1 MLKPIDG
8 GVTAPKGF
16 IAGGIAAGI
25 KKNGK
30 PDLALIASQT
40 PAVCAGSF
48 TTNQVQAAPV
58 VLSKERV
65 KHGFARAVIVNSG
78 NANACT
84 GPSGEQVARKMAAA
98 AAGFLNIPEEQV
110 LVASTG
116 VIGVELPVSKIE
128 TALRE
133 KTGFVNPS
141 GSAAA
146 AEAIMTTDTFP
157 KEIAV
162 EFELAGKPIRVG
174 GIAKGSGMIHPN
186 MATLLS
192 FVTTDIAINKTMLDQ
207 AVAFAVD
214 HSFNRI
220 TVDGDTSTNDCL
232 LILANGQAENETIT
246 GRGPAYQSFL
256 DALTHVCRELA
267 KMIAR
272 DGEGATKMVEL
283 KIEGAASETD
293 AVKIGKSIATSNLV
307 KTAIFGED
315 ANWGRI
321 LAAVGYAGV
330 PIQPELINIY
340 LGDLLVC
347 RGGTGLA
354 FDEAKA
360 KKILT
365 QKEILITV
373 ELGNGR
379 SGASIWTCDFSYDY
393 VKINGSYR
401 T

>member
-1 MLKPIDG
+1 MIKPIDS

-16 IAGGIAAGI
+16 KAGGIAAGI
-25 KKNGK
+25 KKNGQ
-30 PDLALIASQT
+30 PDLAIIASET
-40 PAVCAGSF
+40 PAVAAGTF

-58 VLSKERV
+58 VISRERV
-65 KHGFARAVIVNSG
+65 KSGGAQGIIVNSG

-84 GPSGEQVARKMAAA
+84 GPSGRQVALKMVTAAA
-98 AAGFLNIPEEQV
+98 KFLKISEEQV

-116 VIGVELPVSKIE
+116 VIGVELPVAKIE
-128 TALRE
+128 TVLNQN
-133 KTGFVNPS
+133 TNFLSNS

-146 AEAIMTTDTFP
+146 ARAIMTTDTFP

-162 EFELAGKPIRVG
+162 EFELEGKAVRVG

-192 FVTTDIAINKTMLDQ
+192 FVTTDISINKTMLDQ
-207 AVAFAVD
+207 AVSHAGD

-232 LILANGQAENETIT
+232 LVLANGQAGNQLIT
-246 GRGPAYQSFL
+246 SEGTAYQSFL
-256 DALTHVCRELA
+256 EALTYVCRELA

-272 DGEGATKMVEL
+272 DGEGATKMVEI
-283 KIEGAASETD
+283 KIQGAASEDT
-293 AVKIGKSIATSNLV
+293 AVQIGKSIATSNLV
-307 KTAIFGED
+307 KTALFGED
-315 ANWGRI
+315 ANCGRI
-321 LAAVGYAGV
+321 LAAIGYSGV
-330 PIQPELINIY
+330 PIQPDVVNIY

-347 RGGTGLA
+347 RGGVGLP

-360 KKILT
+360 KQILA
-365 QKEILITV
+365 QKDILITV
-373 ELGNGR
+373 ELGMGQTE
-379 SGASIWTCDFSYDY
+379 ASIWTCDFSYDY

>member
-1 MLKPIDG
+1 MIKSIDG

-16 IAGGIAAGI
+16 KAGGIAAGI
-25 KKNGK
+25 KKNGQ
-30 PDLALIASQT
+30 PDLAMVASET
-40 PAVCAGSF
+40 TAVCAGTF

-58 VLSKERV
+58 VVSRERV
-65 KHGFARAVIVNSG
+65 KSGGAQAIIVNSG

-84 GPSGEQVARKMAAA
+84 GPSGHQIAGKMIAAA
-98 AAGFLNIPEEQV
+98 AKFLKISEDQV

-116 VIGVELPVSKIE
+116 VIGVELPVAKIE
-128 TALRE
+128 TALSQN
-133 KTGFVNPS
+133 TNFLSSS

-146 AEAIMTTDTFP
+146 ARAIMTTDTFP

-162 EFELAGKPIRVG
+162 EFELEGKMVRVG

-192 FVTTDIAINKTMLDQ
+192 FVTTDISINKAMLDQ
-207 AVAFAVD
+207 AVSLATA

-220 TVDGDTSTNDCL
+220 SVDGDTSTNDCL
-232 LILANGQAENETIT
+232 LVLANGQAGNQTIT
-246 GRGPAYQSFL
+246 GTGAPYQSFL
-256 DALTHVCRELA
+256 DALTYVCRELA

-272 DGEGATKMVEL
+272 DGEGATKMVEI
-283 KIEGAASETD
+283 KIQGAVSED
-293 AVKIGKSIATSNLV
+293 AAVRIGKSIATSNLV
-307 KTAIFGED
+307 KTALFGED

-321 LAAVGYAGV
+321 LAAVGYSGV
-330 PIQPELINIY
+330 SIQPDIINIY

-347 RGGTGLA
+347 RGGVGLA
-354 FDEAKA
+354 FDEPKA
-360 KKILT
+360 KQILA
-365 QKEILITV
+365 KKDIMITV
-373 ELGNGR
+373 ELGQGQA
-379 SGASIWTCDFSYDY
+379 GASIWTCDFSYDY